1 FPPRRSSDL
10 RLVSPFGGD
19 SRLRQDNPPLIELT
33 RLPPGTVIPRFWL
46 AAGAAD
52 GSDVANAER
61 FWRELPPPQPE
72 VPLTLTPGTGH
83 TMTTWRAQV
92 PAVLP
97 GMPPAPARAAHQQ
110 PPIRRGRPAVL
121 AVTRPAR

>member
-19 SRLRQDNPPLIELT
+19 SRLRQDNPPLIELP
-33 RLPPGTVIPRFWL
+33 RLAPGAVIPRFWL

-61 FWRELPPPQPE
+61 FWRELPPPQRE

-83 TMTTWRAQV
+83 TMTTSRAEG
-92 PAVLP
+92 PPMLP
-97 GMPPAPARAAHQQ
+97 RRAPHLAPAP
-110 PPIRRGRPAVL
+110 P
-121 AVTRPAR
+121 